1 MNHETLEQ
9 QTAPESTRGL
19 FDVPEMPSR
28 SFSDKRRTFHGL
40 SANQFDSSN
49 RNRQPVSMMPS
60 PRHQRSRSSVNSEI
74 VVSSSKSTNSLL
86 NTNNTGNGN
95 KNRRSFVGLHTLKE
109 EMTVDNLQDMI
120 NTLKT
125 LPPIISPTPAA
136 TTSSKLERRT
146 SDENIFLSR
155 EAALAEAEAKL
166 MGTFNRRDDSNNSI
180 KKRASLQQL
189 PVLNENGESFVM
201 DHSNINKRA
210 SMNSKSL
217 SLSLNGSSGNGGNS
231 DNRKSMNRRSSR
243 NFDEWRNS
251 NASINSNA
259 NASNR
264 SSFSLVPF
272 TPTRVNF
279 SRDDANPH
287 QRRPLFIAHL
297 PFSAL
302 TPLFRARQLVRGIL
316 RVNKRNRSDAYVSC
330 DELDGGDIY
339 ICGSRDRNRALEGD
353 VVAVRLVN
361 VEKVIREKQEKEDA
375 KLARNHGQAKTRL
388 PDEED
393 ENEIVFGGDEEIDA
407 VKPKYAGVV
416 VAILE
421 RAQNQV
427 FSGTLT
433 LMRPN
438 NKRAALQ
445 QQEEEESGK
454 KEVPRIV
461 WFKATDKRVPLIAIP
476 IEQVPQDFVE
486 NNESYKNRLFV
497 GSIKRWPIT
506 SLHPFGTLER
516 ELGILTDLDVQIKA
530 ILADNNVS
538 DVPFTDA
545 VMECVPPSPFQFTP
559 PEDGSRRDLTVD
571 QHRMITIDPAGS
583 TIFEDGLSIVR
594 LGDDTFEVGVHVAD
608 ISYFIKPHSP
618 LDKEAR
624 ARAVRVTLDQKEVPM
639 LPTELSDVANFTLNE
654 LKPAFSVI
662 WKLSSDGMLLDT
674 WFGKTVV
681 KSSAQLTYE
690 DAQQMIDGDEDNDID
705 NDVRMLYSIAQCLFK
720 ARYTKDAMS
729 LSRQNLTFDDP
740 NQPTQVTISNSRPD
754 IVKIVKEFLFM
765 ANKCVAQKISSQYPE
780 QALLRRQA
788 PPNSRKIHELR
799 DYALRYLGVQLNIS
813 NAISIQESVQEI
825 QDDELRQL
833 VSILVLKTMQ
843 PPKYFCTGT
852 FDILKYSH
860 FATGVPLFTHFTA
873 PLRRY
878 ADIVV
883 HRQLESALTG
893 DKHFYLDR
901 DTVQKLA
908 QHCNVKKEASLAAR
922 EQSKLLSLALYF
934 VHKDSQQPQV
944 NQHQAVVTGT
954 QVTTTV
960 YGEARVIAVM
970 EDYFDV
976 SLPEFGME
984 RRIHLA
990 NLPLWRHQYDPHD
1003 RALTMFWKQGVIP
1016 STGLQQQWSLSDDEY
1031 EEEELL
1037 STYPEQSQSNTST
1050 SSTNSSSNLSLENNK
1065 QFEAIALAAA
1075 KAGIVSSPNGGSK
1088 KSATK
1093 RASIISSRLSA
1104 STGYSSEQSSQTI
1117 KALDKIRVMLT
1128 IEMVRT
1134 PPLIR
1139 VFAANPYA

>member
-19 FDVPEMPSR
+19 FDPPEVSISR
-28 SFSDKRRTFHGL
+28 NLSDKRRTFHGL
-40 SANQFDSSN
+40 GTHQFDMG

-60 PRHQRSRSSVNSEI
+60 SRHQRMSSEI
-74 VVSSSKSTNSLL
+74 VVSSSKSTNSLVP
-86 NTNNTGNGN
+86 NNNISNSN

-109 EMTVDNLQDMI
+109 EMTVDSLQDMI

-125 LPPIISPTPAA
+125 LPPITTPSP
-136 TTSSKLERRT
+136 SKLERRP
-146 SDENIFLSR
+146 SDENISLSSR
-155 EAALAEAEAKL
+155 QAALAEAEAKL
-166 MGTFNRRDDSNNSI
+166 MGTFNRRNDDSNNYI
-180 KKRASLQQL
+180 KRRTSLQQL
-189 PVLNENGESFVM
+189 PVLNENGVSYM
-201 DHSNINKRA
+201 DNKRT

-217 SLSLNGSSGNGGNS
+217 SLSLSGNGNGNGNL
-231 DNRKSMNRRSSR
+231 DNRKQMNRRSSR
-243 NFDEWRNS
+243 NFDEWRS
-251 NASINSNA
+251 SAASSTNN
-259 NASNR
+259 NGGGGGGSNR

-302 TPLFRARQLVRGIL
+302 TPLFRARQLVRGVL

-353 VVAVRLVN
+353 TVAIRLVN
-361 VEKVIREKQEKEDA
+361 VEKVIREKQEKEEA
-375 KLARNHGQAKTRL
+375 KLARNNGQAKTRL

-393 ENEIVFGGDEEIDA
+393 ENEIIFGGDEEIDA

-433 LMRPN
+433 LSRPN

-445 QQEEEESGK
+445 QQQEEEEGNVK

-476 IEQVPQDFVE
+476 IEQVPQDFVD
-486 NNESYKNRLFV
+486 NNEAYQNRLFV

-516 ELGILTDLDVQIKA
+516 ELGAITDLDVQIKA
-530 ILADNNVS
+530 ILADSNVS
-538 DVPFTDA
+538 DHVFNDA
-545 VMECVPPSPFQFTP
+545 VMECVPPSPFKFTP
-559 PEDGSRRDLTVD
+559 PEDGSRRDLTLD
-571 QHRMITIDPAGS
+571 NDHRMITIDPTGS
-583 TIFEDGLSIVR
+583 TIIEDGLSIIK
-594 LGDDTFEVGVHVAD
+594 LGDDTYEVGVHIAD
-608 ISYFIKPHSP
+608 IAYFIKPHSP

-624 ARAVRVTLDQKEVPM
+624 ARAVHVQIDQKDVPM
-639 LPTELSDVANFTLNE
+639 LPTELTDVANFKVNE

-690 DAQQMIDGDEDNDID
+690 EAQKVVDGNDNNEYSNEINNDI
-705 NDVRMLYSIAQCLFK
+705 RMLYNIAKCLHTS
-720 ARYTKDAMS
+720 RYTKEAMA
-729 LSRQNLTFDDP
+729 LAKQHLEYDDP
-740 NQPTQVTISNSRPD
+740 NHPTTAIISNSRSD
-754 IVKIVKEFLFM
+754 ITKIVKEFAFL
-765 ANKCVAQKISSQYPE
+765 ANKSVAQKISSQYPE
-780 QALLRRQA
+780 QALLRHQA
-788 PPNSRKIHELR
+788 PPNNRKIHELK
-799 DYALRYLGVQLNIS
+799 DYASRYLGVELNIS
-813 NAISIQESVQEI
+813 NAISIQKSI
-825 QDDELRQL
+825 RDIPDDELRQL
-833 VSILVLKTMQ
+833 VSILVLKTIQ

-860 FATGVPLFTHFTA
+860 FASGVPLFTHFTA

-883 HRQLESALTG
+883 HRQLESALTNE
-893 DKHFYLDR
+893 KHFYLDR

-908 QHCNVKKEASLAAR
+908 QHCNVKKEASIAAR
-922 EQSKLLSLALYF
+922 EQSKLLSLALYL
-934 VHKDSQQPQV
+934 VHKQDNQQQ
-944 NQHQAVVTGT
+944 QSTQTVVTGT
-954 QVTTTV
+954 KVTTTV
-960 YGEARVIAVM
+960 YAEARVIAIM
-970 EDYFDV
+970 EDSFDV
-976 SLPEFGME
+976 SIPEFGIE

-990 NLPLWRHQYDPHD
+990 NLPLWRHQYDTKL
-1003 RALTMFWKQGVIP
+1003 RLLTMFWKQGVIP

-1037 STYPEQSQSNTST
+1037 STYPENSQSS
-1050 SSTNSSSNLSLENNK
+1050 SSTNSSNLSLENNK
-1065 QFEAIALAAA
+1065 QFEAIAIAAA
-1075 KAGIVSSPNGGSK
+1075 NAGIVPTSTASTSK
-1088 KSATK
+1088 KSAVK

-1117 KALDKIRVMLT
+1117 QALDKIRVMLT